1 MIKIIHSAFKFG
13 DDIADM
19 PKFEKIKYKPI
30 PVRELLL
37 EMKNLSE
44 LMIDLSYSAALF
56 NDKDLAEDVLA
67 LEDRVDTLAYL
78 LEMEIMVASRDPK
91 DAEAMVGISR
101 VASSTNKISD
111 ASADIA
117 AIVIRNIGVHPI
129 VGEIFEKVEE
139 RLMKVTVKADS
150 AIVKKRIE
158 ELDLAAR
165 MGVDIIAI
173 RRNSD
178 WILNP
183 KKTERVFQGDTLITR
198 GAQSGSEEFK
208 DLAEGKLAKLNVEER
223 AKFEE
228 IVSRFVELKDTSEL
242 MLDLAYSALMLNSK
256 ELADEVEVLE
266 ERMDKLH
273 TDFELLA
280 LTSDFKK
287 EEASGFLGLI
297 RLGVAT
303 EKIADA
309 AADMAEVV
317 LRGIEPHPIL
327 KLTIREAEETVA
339 QACVNAESPLV
350 NKTLK
355 EARVHEE
362 TGMWILMIKRG
373 EKYVRPRADSKIQAG
388 DILVA
393 SGYAEGADDLKKLA
407 SPTQVCRVE

>member
-1 MIKIIHSAFKFG
+1 
-13 DDIADM
+13 M
-19 PKFEKIKYKPI
+19 PRFEKIEYKPI

-44 LMIDLSYSAALF
+44 LMIDLAYSAALY

-67 LEDRVDTLAYL
+67 LESRVDTLAYL
-78 LEMEIMVASRDPK
+78 LNMELMVASRNPK
-91 DAEAMVGISR
+91 DAEAMVGISK
-101 VASSTNKISD
+101 VASSTDKISD
-111 ASADIA
+111 AAADIA
-117 AIVIRNIGVHPI
+117 AIVTRNIGIHPI

-139 RLMKVTVKADS
+139 RLIKVTVKANS
-150 AIVKKRIE
+150 TIVKKRID
-158 ELDLAAR
+158 ELDLAAK

-173 RRNSD
+173 RRNKD
-178 WILNP
+178 WILDP
-183 KKTERVFQGDTLITR
+183 EGTERILQGDILITR
-198 GAQSGSEEFK
+198 GTSLGIEEFK
-208 DLAEGKLAKLNVEER
+208 DLAEGALAKLNVAER

-242 MLDLAYSALMLNSK
+242 MLDLAYSSLMLNSK
-256 ELADEVEVLE
+256 DLAEEVELLE
-266 ERMDKLH
+266 ERMDQMH

-309 AADMAEVV
+309 AADIAEVV

-327 KLTIREAEETVA
+327 KLTIKEAEETVA
-339 QACVNAESPLV
+339 QACVTGDSPLV

-362 TGMWILMIKRG
+362 TGMWVLMIKRG
-373 EKYVRPRADSKIQAG
+373 EKYLRPRADSKIQAG
-388 DILVA
+388 DVLVA

-407 SPTQVCRVE
+407 SPAQVCNVE